1 VTGEPTPVADGHA
14 DARRAPA
21 PSEWGR
27 VEFAR
32 AWATVLDGT
41 SYITLAPAEIEV
53 LTLSLSDLLV
63 AAAFDEPFTAK
74 AGERVG
80 QALVDAHYTGTKALS
95 RTTALLG
102 DLLLPCLGRS
112 QDGWLRPRISDL
124 QGAVA
129 AGYSQALLAL
139 ALAEQEQIRQAA
151 LAARDRAEAALRA
164 SDARFRALFT
174 DAAVGIGVGDVAGNI
189 LDVNPALVKMLGY
202 PPAEFRRRNV
212 ADFLHPDDAAAVW
225 ADYRDLVEGERDSFR
240 TEKPFF
246 RADGTQM
253 WTHLTVSLIRGDDGT
268 PRYQVAIMEDITDR
282 RQLRDRLTYQAT
294 HDPLTGLPNRAM
306 FLDRLA
312 EALGPDER
320 GAEVALCFLDLDSFK
335 VINDSLGHS
344 VGDQLL
350 VAVSE
355 RLAAQVDPSDLI
367 ARIGGDEFVVLVAPS
382 TGRDRLTELTDRLL
396 AVLGTPIPVEGHQLS
411 LSASIGVVEAPAGR
425 STPTDLIRAA
435 DITLQ
440 QAKSDGKGRAAF
452 HDPDRN
458 ASQVTLY
465 TLAAT
470 LPGALDRG
478 EFVLAYQ
485 PLVRLK
491 DERLHGVEALLR
503 WQHPR
508 FGLLTPDQFIQ
519 LAEETGAILPLGRW
533 ILTES
538 CRQAARWSSLV
549 PDDSLLSVNIAVRQ
563 LQHPGLVEDI
573 TRALAET
580 GLPTNRLQLEVT
592 ESVLMTADADE
603 PLAALRKLA
612 DMGVRIAIDDFGTG
626 YSNLA
631 YLRRLPVHEL
641 KLAGAFLDGLRAPGE
656 PDPADVRVVAAVI
669 DIAHTL
675 RLTVTAEA
683 VETVEQAN
691 RLRELGCD
699 TAQGWYY
706 APPTDPDRLTAEWG
720 VQAAG
725 GPLDAR

>member
-1 VTGEPTPVADGHA
+1 
-14 DARRAPA
+14 
-21 PSEWGR
+21 
-27 VEFAR
+27 
-32 AWATVLDGT
+32 
-41 SYITLAPAEIEV
+41 
-53 LTLSLSDLLV
+53 
-63 AAAFDEPFTAK
+63 
-74 AGERVG
+74 
-80 QALVDAHYTGTKALS
+80 
-95 RTTALLG
+95 
-102 DLLLPCLGRS
+102 
-112 QDGWLRPRISDL
+112 
-124 QGAVA
+124 
-129 AGYSQALLAL
+129 
-139 ALAEQEQIRQAA
+139 
-151 LAARDRAEAALRA
+151 
-164 SDARFRALFT
+164 
-174 DAAVGIGVGDVAGNI
+174 
-189 LDVNPALVKMLGY
+189 
-202 PPAEFRRRNV
+202 
-212 ADFLHPDDAAAVW
+212 
-225 ADYRDLVEGERDSFR
+225 
-240 TEKPFF
+240 
-246 RADGTQM
+246 
-253 WTHLTVSLIRGDDGT
+253 
-268 PRYQVAIMEDITDR
+268 MEDITDR
-282 RQLRDRLTYQAT
+282 RLLRDRLTYQAT

-312 EALGPDER
+312 DALGTDEP
-320 GAEVALCFLDLDSFK
+320 GAQVALCFLDLDSFK

-355 RLAAQVDPSDLI
+355 RLAAQVDPGDLI
-367 ARIGGDEFVVLVAPS
+367 ARIGGDEFVVLVTPS

-396 AVLGTPIPVEGHQLS
+396 TVLATPIPIDGHQLS
-411 LSASIGVVEAPAGR
+411 LSASIGVVEAPAGS

-440 QAKSDGKGRAAF
+440 HAKSDGKGRAAF

-458 ASQVTLY
+458 ATQVTLY

-478 EFVLAYQ
+478 EFALVYQ

-508 FGLLTPDQFIQ
+508 FGLLTPDQFIR

-538 CRQAARWSSLV
+538 CRQAARWSPLL

-563 LQHPGLVEDI
+563 LQHSGLVEDI

-580 GLPTNRLQLEVT
+580 GLPTHRLQLEVT
-592 ESVLMTADADE
+592 ESALMTADADE

-641 KLAGAFLDGLRAPGE
+641 KLAGAFLDGLRTPGE

-683 VETVEQAN
+683 VETAEQAS

-720 VQAAG
+720 VRAAG
-725 GPLDAR
+725 GSPDTR

>member
-1 VTGEPTPVADGHA
+1 MTREAEPVAESHSE
-14 DARRAPA
+14 ARRAPA
-21 PSEWGR
+21 PTEWGR

-41 SYITLAPAEIEV
+41 SFITLAPAEIEV

-74 AGERVG
+74 AGERIG
-80 QALVDAHYTGTKALS
+80 QALVDAHYTGPKALS
-95 RTTALLG
+95 QTTALLG
-102 DLLLPCLGRS
+102 DLLLPCLGRP
-112 QDGWLRPRISDL
+112 QDGWLRPRVSDL

-129 AGYSQALLAL
+129 AGYTQALLAL
-139 ALAEQEQIRQAA
+139 ALAEQEQIRHAA

-174 DAAVGIGVGDVAGNI
+174 DAAVGIGVGDVAGRI

-202 PPAEFRRRNV
+202 GPAEFRRRNV

-225 ADYRDLVEGERDSFR
+225 ADYRDLVEGNRDSFR

-246 RADGTQM
+246 RADGTQV
-253 WTHLTVSLIRGDDGT
+253 WTHLTVSLIRGDDGA

-312 EALGPDER
+312 DALGTDEP
-320 GAEVALCFLDLDSFK
+320 GAQVALCFLDLDSFK

-355 RLAAQVDPSDLI
+355 RLAAQVDPGDLI
-367 ARIGGDEFVVLVAPS
+367 ARIGGDEFVVLVTPS
-382 TGRDRLTELTDRLL
+382 TGRGRLTELTDRLL
-396 AVLGTPIPVEGHQLS
+396 TVLATPIPIDGHQLS
-411 LSASIGVVEAPAGR
+411 LSASIGVVEAPAGS

-440 QAKSDGKGRAAF
+440 HAKSDGKGRAAF

-458 ASQVTLY
+458 ATQVTLY

-478 EFVLAYQ
+478 EFALVYQ

-508 FGLLTPDQFIQ
+508 FGLLTPDQFIR

-538 CRQAARWSSLV
+538 CRQAARWSPLL

-563 LQHPGLVEDI
+563 LQHSGLVEDI

-580 GLPTNRLQLEVT
+580 GLPTHRLQLEVT
-592 ESVLMTADADE
+592 ESALMTADADE

-641 KLAGAFLDGLRAPGE
+641 KLAGAFLDGLRTPGE

-683 VETVEQAN
+683 VETAEQAS

-720 VQAAG
+720 VRAAG
-725 GPLDAR
+725 GSPDTR